1 MGRAA
6 AQMAAGFMA
15 RAVVQIPIFKTLR
28 VIKVAITSN
37 PAREVSSSSRVDI
50 RVIQSS

>member
-6 AQMAAGFMA
+6 DQVAAAFIA
-15 RAVVQIPIFKTLR
+15 RAVVQIPIFKALR
-28 VIKVAITSN
+28 VIKVVITSN
-37 PAREVSSSSRVDI
+37 PAKGVSSSSNPDI